1 MKIYNSLAI
10 FFILL
15 FSCGKH
21 KLVSQGPPDWFK
33 SLTIYEVMPKH
44 YSPSRNLN
52 GVTRDLNRLRAQFVT
67 ALSILPVMKVQDVGN
82 NYNPGDP
89 YATVDYLSI
98 DTSLG
103 TEKDFKLL
111 IDSAHLKKM
120 KVFLEMNLTYSGPA
134 HAWRKD
140 HPEFYLS
147 SEEKSGMDYNKDFV
161 RFDLNNN
168 SLRKKL
174 AKAVKHWC
182 KKYDV
187 DGIMLVHSADIPKE
201 FALKLSDIVRGEGKV
216 LIGGSQAAEWVN
228 EGIYDAYLNQ
238 NLYQVF
244 DKISKSECRTSDF
257 KPILE
262 ENAKSKY
269 KSVSILFNQN
279 AITNIKFGGET
290 QRCYG
295 CYKLCSVITYMLGGI
310 PLMLNGQEE
319 PMFEPINIRTEKTIE
334 HVYNYNRD
342 FYRGL
347 ALHRFDHPA
356 LHSLTDNLPEI
367 ISDSEEVLS
376 IERKQG
382 NTSIVLMANLT
393 DTTQTYSIRKDYNY
407 YTEFFTRALV
417 SFPKNTTLTLGPYQ
431 YLVLTN
437 IK

>member
-1 MKIYNSLAI
+1 MKIYKSLVIVFA
-10 FFILL
+10 LL
-15 FSCGKH
+15 LSCGKH
-21 KLVSQGPPDWFK
+21 KLVSQGPPEWFK
-33 SLTIYEVMPKH
+33 TLTIYEVMPKH
-44 YSPSRNLN
+44 YSPSRNLS

-67 ALSILPVMKVQDVGN
+67 ALSILPVMKVQDVDN
-82 NYNPGDP
+82 HYNPGDP
-89 YATVDYLSI
+89 YATIDFQSI

-103 TEKDFKLL
+103 TEKDFKFL

-120 KVFLEMNLTYSGPA
+120 KVFLEMNLSYSGPA
-134 HAWRKD
+134 HEWRKE
-140 HPEFYLS
+140 HPDFYLS
-147 SEEKSGMDYNKDFV
+147 SEEKSGMDYNKDYV
-161 RFDLNNN
+161 RFDLSNP

-174 AKAVKHWC
+174 TKAVKYWC
-182 KKYDV
+182 TKFDI
-187 DGIMLVHSADIPKE
+187 DGIMLVNSHELPKE
-201 FALKLSDIVRGEGKV
+201 FVLKLSELVRGEGKV
-216 LIGGSQAAEWVN
+216 LIGGSQAPEWAN
-228 EGIYDAYLNQ
+228 EGIYDAYLNED
-238 NLYQVF
+238 LYKVF
-244 DKISKSECRTSDF
+244 DKISKNECRVADF
-257 KPILE
+257 KSVLE
-262 ENAKSKY
+262 ENVKSKY
-269 KSVSILFNQN
+269 KSASIMYNQN

-295 CYKLCSVITYMLGGI
+295 CYKLCSVITYLLGGV

-319 PMFEPINIRTEKTIE
+319 PMFEPINVRTEKTIG

-367 ISDSEEVLS
+367 ISDSEEVLA

-393 DTTQTYSIRKDYNY
+393 DSTRTYSIHKDYNY

-417 SFPKNTTLTLGPYQ
+417 NFPKNTTLTLGPYQ